1 MTDKFE
7 DGKDERSEDGARVL
21 REEAAALE
29 RDARELENLAH
40 REEERAHALE
50 ERARQIE
57 EARHHDCDHH
67 GGGHD
72 GGHPGDGGHGGGEH
86 GHDGKVK
93 ITVVVNG
100 APTVVVASEDE
111 LLGDVRKQALE
122 QTGNLAQPPESW
134 ELKNE
139 AGDPL
144 DMAKR
149 VGDYH
154 FGHEV
159 TLFLSLAAGV
169 AGA

>member
-7 DGKDERSEDGARVL
+7 DDNDKCGVDEARVL

-40 REEERAHALE
+40 REEERAHDLE
-50 ERARQIE
+50 ERARKIE
-57 EARHHDCDHH
+57 EAHHHDCDRH

-72 GGHPGDGGHGGGEH
+72 DGHPGSGEH
-86 GHDGKVK
+86 GHEGKVK

-100 APTVVVASEDE
+100 APTVVVAKEDE

-139 AGDPL
+139 AGEPL
-144 DMAKR
+144 DSAKK

>member
-1 MTDKFE
+1 MTDEF
-7 DGKDERSEDGARVL
+7 DDKDKGGAEEARVL

-29 RDARELENLAH
+29 RDAHELENLAH
-40 REEERAHALE
+40 REEDRAHHLE

-57 EARHHDCDHH
+57 EARHHDS
-67 GGGHD
+67 GGHD
-72 GGHPGDGGHGGGEH
+72 DGHPGGGGHGGGEH
-86 GHDGKVK
+86 GHNGKVK

-100 APTVVVASEDE
+100 APTVVMAKGDE
-111 LLGDVRKQALE
+111 LLGDVRKHALE

-139 AGDPL
+139 AGEPL
-144 DMAKR
+144 DTAKR
-149 VGDYH
+149 VNDYH
-154 FGHEV
+154 FGQEV